1 MKKLFTTSLFLF
13 LIFTSSIYAQER
25 IVEVYTSIKDASF
38 IPLVD
43 NKPLS
48 NIPVDTFLYK
58 VETDSIVN
66 LSIDFT
72 NKRIMDLFIAIDF
85 EGIKHQKYQIV
96 YKNKAQKTIDLL
108 TDTPKNDTLFDL
120 FSLKNESFKNYLKNF
135 ND

>member
-1 MKKLFTTSLFLF
+1 MKKLLTTSLLLFLFFTTSLF
-13 LIFTSSIYAQER
+13 AQER

-58 VETDSIVN
+58 VRTDSIVN

-72 NKRIMDLFIAIDF
+72 NKRIMDLFIAIEFD
-85 EGIKHQKYQIV
+85 GIKHQKYQIV
-96 YKNKAQKTIDLL
+96 YKNKTQKTIDLL
-108 TDTPKNDTLFDL
+108 TDTPSNDTLFDL
-120 FSLKNESFKNYLKNF
+120 FKLKNESFKNYLKNL
-135 ND
+135 NE